1 MLVTHLVCAGACWYG
16 SSPGAV
22 PATGTARGCAAHP
35 MQRKTQKT
43 KGMTYQKTHKHTQRH
58 AHTEK
63 HTHMMLM
70 SIESPINTA
79 HTHSARHAQ
88 VS

>member
-35 MQRKTQKT
+35 TQRKTQKT
-43 KGMTYQKTHKHTQRH
+43 KGMTYQKTDKHAH
-58 AHTEK
+58 AHTQK
-63 HTHMMLM
+63 LM
-70 SIESPINTA
+70 SMDSPIYTA
-79 HTHSARHAQ
+79 HKNTHSQ
-88 VS
+88 TC